1 MDELLRLVNL
11 IVERSPKSFP
21 LINYQDEKS
30 LETRF
35 FNLLKQGEVATD
47 EDASET
53 LYGGKG
59 LSVNYRML
67 KSRLRRKLLN
77 HLHFLEFPAHKF
89 SLGSFEQYKI
99 HALLLEAEGLI
110 VANEYKLADRIL
122 TQAIA
127 FAKEHHLTT
136 SIVRALEQK
145 LNIHTTV
152 INKKTY
158 LESHKELQGYYR
170 LEALERT
177 ATGLFNHARIELG
190 SSLGA
195 RLAYMRNLPEVLKEL
210 YTLWESS
217 KSPLIYNRY
226 HILSIQY
233 LELLGDFNAISE
245 AVANAE
251 DLLRQGKLHAN
262 WFNHKYNAFIRIYAL
277 LRTRQYEK
285 GLSLAPAYLQ
295 LFDPQTVNWFAFM
308 ENYLLLALHAQ
319 RYALAGELLQKSVGN
334 RFFRK
339 IQQPAK
345 ERWELYR
352 KYLVLMSD
360 VLPESLRI
368 ELPEDVFIELVT
380 LPKDK
385 AGYNLS
391 LLVLD
396 TIKSFTTKKIDDY
409 ESHAERI
416 KKYILKYMRGDK
428 AERPKILLRL
438 LLLAIKKG
446 LDFNQIREASGHL
459 SEKLAKAPPPGDA
472 FAEVEIV
479 PYEHLWEAV
488 LIILKR
494 RAIPA

>member
-1 MDELLRLVNL
+1 MDELVRLVNL
-11 IVERSPKSFP
+11 IEERSPKSFP
-21 LINYQDEKS
+21 FINLQDDKS
-30 LETRF
+30 LETKF
-35 FNLLKQGEVATD
+35 FNLIRQGDIVSD
-47 EDASET
+47 EEAASI
-53 LYGGKG
+53 LYNKKG
-59 LSVNYRML
+59 LPANYRML
-67 KSRLRRKLLN
+67 KSRLRKKLLN
-77 HLHFLEFPAHKF
+77 HLHFIEFPSNKF
-89 SLGSFEQYKI
+89 SPSIIEKYKI
-99 HALLLEAEGLI
+99 QAALLEAQGLI
-110 VANEYKLADRIL
+110 IANEYKIADRII
-122 TQAIA
+122 TQSIVSGKLN
-127 FAKEHHLTT
+127 FLTT
-136 SIVRALEQK
+136 EIVKALEHK
-145 LNIHTTV
+145 LTIHATI
-152 INKKTY
+152 INKKAY
-158 LESHKELQGYYR
+158 HEAFQELQQYYNI
-170 LEALERT
+170 EAQERT
-177 ATGLFNHARIELG
+177 ALALFHNATMELSASVRDRIFFLSEIPG
-190 SSLGA
+190 V
-195 RLAYMRNLPEVLKEL
+195 LAEL
-210 YTLWESS
+210 YSLWEAS

-233 LELLGDFNAISE
+233 LELLGDFRAISE

-277 LRTRQYEK
+277 LRTRQYET
-285 GLSLAPAYLQ
+285 GLSLAPKYLL
-295 LFDPQTVNWFAFM
+295 LFEPQTVNWFAFM

-319 RYALAGELLQKSVGN
+319 RYALAGELLQKSVEN
-334 RFFRK
+334 RFFRE

-409 ESHAERI
+409 ESHSERI
-416 KKYILKYMRGDK
+416 KKYIQKYMRGEK

-438 LLLAIKKG
+438 LLLALKNG
-446 LDFNQIREASGHL
+446 LDFDQIVEASGNL
-459 SEKLAKAPPPGDA
+459 SERLGQAPPPGDA

-494 RAIPA
+494 RAIPL